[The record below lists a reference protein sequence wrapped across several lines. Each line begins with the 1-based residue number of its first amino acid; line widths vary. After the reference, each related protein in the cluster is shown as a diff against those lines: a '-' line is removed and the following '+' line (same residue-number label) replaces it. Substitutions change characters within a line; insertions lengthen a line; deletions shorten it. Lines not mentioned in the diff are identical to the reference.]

1 MNAYDI
7 FLDTLECVGIF
18 RRSIKKSHITV
29 DLTQYI

>member
-18 RRSIKKSHITV
+18 RRSIKKLHISV
-29 DLTQYI
+29 DPNLYL